1 MPLQIRRSVGS
12 NFTLPPLPAGGCE
25 PLQIRRSIGSNFTLP
40 PLPADINDSIQYFNL
55 TDLSQKLRTA
65 LKQSS
70 DIAIKM
76 TRI

>member
-1 MPLQIRRSVGS
+1 MNGYRLVLTFRRSVGS
-12 NFTLPPLPAGGCE
+12 TFA
-25 PLQIRRSIGSNFTLP
+25 LP
-40 PLPADINDSIQYFNL
+40 PLPADINDSIPYFNL